1 MFRKILKST
10 LALVENP
17 RWVLKRLNYTNF
29 KLSKIIVFVVFVN
42 YRWVQSK
49 QKAKLNLDHIFFIAN
64 ILNKFIYK
72 SGKELFYL

>member
-49 QKAKLNLDHIFFIAN
+49 QKPN
-64 ILNKFIYK
+64 
-72 SGKELFYL
+72 